1 MQNQAWEPPPPLPDE
16 FDWIQ
21 LTSGE
26 WLKGE
31 IKRLYERKLEF
42 DSVKLD
48 LQEFDWKD
56 VKQVRGASNFQRP
69 SGRADYGSWYITDK
83 RKQGYCYKWC

>member
-1 MQNQAWEPPPPLPDE
+1 MKFIYMLIISGLLFSGLYAEEKACEPFVPPLDE

-31 IKRLYERKLEF
+31 LKALYNEHF
-42 DSVKLD
+42 
-48 LQEFDWKD
+48 
-56 VKQVRGASNFQRP
+56 
-69 SGRADYGSWYITDK
+69 
-83 RKQGYCYKWC
+83 

>member
-1 MQNQAWEPPPPLPDE
+1 LAEEQRSHNNSDNADPTNLKQHTDSISPAQSAWDAFVPPPDDK

-31 IKRLYERKLEF
+31 LKALYNYDFTIR
-42 DSVKLD
+42 
-48 LQEFDWKD
+48 
-56 VKQVRGASNFQRP
+56 
-69 SGRADYGSWYITDK
+69 
-83 RKQGYCYKWC
+83 